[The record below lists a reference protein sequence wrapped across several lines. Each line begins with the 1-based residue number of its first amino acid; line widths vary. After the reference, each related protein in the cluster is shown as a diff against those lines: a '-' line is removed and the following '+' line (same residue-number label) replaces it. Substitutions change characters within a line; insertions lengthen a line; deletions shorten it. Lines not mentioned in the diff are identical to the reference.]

1 MARMYLCNDN
11 ANVTDMME
19 YIELIVSFVIGGG
32 LTTVLTGPSIK
43 ARARADAMKSMQDVY
58 QEMISDLR
66 NNNEA
71 NKREM
76 NEEIRALHAKIDE
89 QATTIGTNSK
99 EISHLNGVISHYVC
113 YNDSCVKRNKQRP
126 KKS

>member
-76 NEEIRALHAKIDE
+76 NEEIRALHMKIDE